1 MVPIRARR
9 LVLAL
14 VLLLPM
20 ACTLPGVGP
29 GGRPG
34 DGEVQVFV
42 AQNHP
47 ALVADVEAGG
57 GPVLDGAMAVA
68 RVNPATREILLLRLQ
83 SELPLYRR
91 SPLAMAS
98 VITAHGDR
106 AGST

>member
-1 MVPIRARR
+1 MVPTPARR
-9 LVLAL
+9 AVLAL
-14 VLLLPM
+14 ALLLPM
-20 ACTLPGVGP
+20 ACAMPGAGT
-29 GGRPG
+29 R

-68 RVNPATREILLLRLQ
+68 GVNPATRDILVLRLQ

-98 VITAHGDR
+98 LIAAHGDR
-106 AGST
+106 AGTT